1 MRNTINSVVR
11 IFNNSTTKKI
21 KEVHCGDY
29 DD

>member
-11 IFNNSTTKKI
+11 IFNDSTIKKF